1 MKSGTTVALAL
12 VMCAVTAAAAPRAQQ
27 TSSVV
32 DASAIKPVLVLPFTV
47 DAAPG
52 TSGLAGAPYWMGEAA
67 AIALGDGL
75 AAQGVTTMSRADR
88 VSAFEQL
95 QLPSSG
101 ALTRATL
108 IRAGEMIGAS
118 AIVVGEVHLT
128 DKMVVR
134 ARVIDLASG
143 RQFSEVRA
151 EGASDAFFDILNR
164 VGRGLTVDLPHS
176 AVPPPP
182 PDGLDIAA
190 FEDYVKGLVATSPEI
205 QVRFLDAALAH
216 APTDARSLLAM
227 WHVRTAQGDHAKA
240 LEAATKV
247 PATSQLARESRFLA
261 AQSLVALKRYDEAF
275 RSLDTLYK
283 ETPAAAVSNAL
294 GVVQLR
300 RGPQTPGGSA
310 AFFFNRA
317 VDEGRSDPDLAF
329 NLGYAYATVGD
340 VSSAIYW
347 LREVVRREPA
357 DGAAHR
363 VLSAMLIA
371 QAKTVEA
378 QREFD
383 LAKVLGAAE
392 AATAPDRNV
401 PKNLERLLPDLTP
414 PYDWRHLMV
423 GAAEQEQTATFYLD
437 RGKRLADEMR
447 DREAIDE
454 LRRAI
459 YVSPYLDRPHIL
471 LGRIYQRTGRLTDA
485 AEEYALALW
494 CQETAEAHA
503 AMAGVHLALGKR
515 DLARASANRA
525 LAIDPANAEAKEV
538 LRQLGLPA
546 VLAVHAVLKS
556 A

>member
-1 MKSGTTVALAL
+1 MKLGKIVALG
-12 VMCAVTAAAAPRAQQ
+12 VMAAVLPAAAEAQ
-27 TSSVV
+27 TP
-32 DASAIKPVLVLPFTV
+32 KTVLIMPFTV

-75 AAQGVTTMSRADR
+75 AAEGVPTLSRVDR
-88 VSAFEQL
+88 VSAFEEL
-95 QLPSSG
+95 QLPSHG

-108 IRAGEMIGAS
+108 IRAGEMMGAS
-118 AIVVGEVHLT
+118 SIVVGEVQLT
-128 DKMVVR
+128 DRMVVR
-134 ARVIDLASG
+134 ARVIDLTNG
-143 RQFSEVRA
+143 RQFPEVRA
-151 EGASDAFFDILNR
+151 ASNAFFDILTR
-164 VGRGLTVDLPHS
+164 VGRGLTVDLPRS

-182 PDGLDIAA
+182 PDRLDIAA

-205 QVRFLDAALAH
+205 QVRFLEAALAH
-216 APTDARSLLAM
+216 SPTDARSLLAM
-227 WHVRTAQGDHAKA
+227 WEARTAQGDHARA
-240 LEAATKV
+240 LAAATRV

-275 RSLDTLYK
+275 KALDTLYK
-283 ETPAAAVSNAL
+283 EAPAAALSNAL

-300 RGPQTPGGSA
+300 RGPQAPGGSA

-317 VDEGRSDPDLAF
+317 VDEGRTDPDIAF
-329 NLGYAYATVGD
+329 NLGYAYANAGD

-347 LREVVRREPA
+347 LREAVRREPA

-363 VLSAMLIA
+363 VLSAMLVA
-371 QAKTVEA
+371 QAKPVEA

-383 LAKVLGAAE
+383 LAKVLGAADSV
-392 AATAPDRNV
+392 AAPDKTV
-401 PKNLERLLPDLTP
+401 PKDLERMLPQLAP
-414 PYDWRHLMV
+414 PFDWRRLAV
-423 GAAEQEQTATFYLD
+423 VLSEQEQTATFYIE

-494 CQETAEAHA
+494 CEETAEAHA
-503 AMAGVHLALGKR
+503 AMASVQLTIGKK

-525 LAIDPANAEAKEV
+525 LALDPNNAEAKEV
-538 LRQLGLPA
+538 LRLLGLAA
-546 VLAVHAVLKS
+546 VLPGSAVLKS

>member
-1 MKSGTTVALAL
+1 MKLFVLAALI
-12 VMCAVTAAAAPRAQQ
+12 AASPQAAPQA
-27 TSSVV
+27 
-32 DASAIKPVLVLPFTV
+32 PVLVLPFV
-47 DAAPG
+47 IDAAPG

-88 VSAFEQL
+88 VNAFEQL
-95 QLPSSG
+95 QLPPSG
-101 ALTRATL
+101 SLTRATL

-118 AIVVGEVHLT
+118 AIVVGEIQLT
-128 DKMVVR
+128 DRMVIR

-143 RQFSEVRA
+143 RQFREVRA
-151 EGASDAFFDILNR
+151 EGASDTFFEILTR
-164 VGRGLTVDLPHS
+164 IGRGLTVDLPHS

-182 PDGLDIAA
+182 PDKLDIAA
-190 FEDYVKGLVATSPEI
+190 FEDYVKGLVATAPDV
-205 QVRFLDAALAH
+205 QVRFLEAALAH
-216 APTDARSLLAM
+216 APGDARSLLAM
-227 WHVRTAQGDHAKA
+227 WQVRTAKGEHARA
-240 LEAATKV
+240 LDAAGRV
-247 PATSQLARESRFLA
+247 PASSQLARESRFLT
-261 AQSLVALKRYDEAF
+261 AQSLLALKRYDEAF
-275 RSLDTLYK
+275 RVLDTLYK
-283 ETPAAAVSNAL
+283 EAPAAAISNAL

-300 RGPQTPGGSA
+300 RGPQAAGGSA
-310 AFFFNRA
+310 PFFFNRA
-317 VDEGRSDPDLAF
+317 VDEGHSDPDMAF
-329 NLGYAYATVGD
+329 NLGYAYATLGD

-347 LREVVRREPA
+347 LREAVRREPA

-363 VLSAMLIA
+363 VLSAMLVA
-371 QAKTVEA
+371 QSKAIEA

-383 LAKVLGAAE
+383 LAKVLGAAD
-392 AATAPDRNV
+392 AVTAPERTV
-401 PKNLERLLPDLTP
+401 PKDLERILPQLAA
-414 PYDWRHLMV
+414 PYDWRHLLV
-423 GAAEQEQTATFYLD
+423 VNAETEQTATFYLD

-471 LGRIYQRTGRLTDA
+471 LGRLYQRSGRLSDA

-503 AMAGVHLALGKR
+503 AMAGVQLAIGKR

-546 VLAVHAVLKS
+546 VLAVPAVLKS

>member
-1 MKSGTTVALAL
+1 MMFLVLSALI
-12 VMCAVTAAAAPRAQQ
+12 AAAPQ
-27 TSSVV
+27 T
-32 DASAIKPVLVLPFTV
+32 APPAPVLVMPFTV

-75 AAQGVTTMSRADR
+75 AAQGVLTMSRADR
-88 VSAFEQL
+88 VNAFEQL
-95 QLPSSG
+95 QLPPTGS
-101 ALTRATL
+101 LTRATL

-118 AIVVGEVHLT
+118 AIVVGEVQLT
-128 DKMVVR
+128 GRMVMR

-143 RQFSEVRA
+143 RQFPEVRA
-151 EGASDAFFDILNR
+151 EGPSDTFFEILTR
-164 VGRGLTVDLPHS
+164 IGRGLTVDLPHS

-182 PDGLDIAA
+182 LDKLDIAA
-190 FEDYVKGLVATSPEI
+190 FEDYVKGLVATSPDA

-216 APTDARSLLAM
+216 SPTDARSLLAM
-227 WHVRTAQGDHAKA
+227 WHVRTAKGEHARA
-240 LEAATKV
+240 LDAVAHV
-247 PATSQLARESRFLA
+247 PATSQLARESRFLS
-261 AQSLVALKRYDEAF
+261 AQSLLALKRYDEAF
-275 RSLDTLYK
+275 RTLDTLYK
-283 ETPAAAVSNAL
+283 EAPAAAISNAL

-300 RGPQTPGGSA
+300 RGPQAPGGSA
-310 AFFFNRA
+310 PFFFNRA
-317 VDEGRSDPDLAF
+317 VDEGRTDPDIAF
-329 NLGYAYATVGD
+329 NLGYAYATLGD
-340 VSSAIYW
+340 PSSAIYW
-347 LREVVRREPA
+347 LREAVRREPA

-363 VLSAMLIA
+363 VLSAMLVA
-371 QAKTVEA
+371 QSKSVEA

-392 AATAPDRNV
+392 PTSAPEKTV
-401 PKNLERLLPDLTP
+401 PKNLERVLPELAP
-414 PYDWRHLMV
+414 PSDWRHPLV
-423 GAAEQEQTATFYLD
+423 VNAEQEQTATFYLD

-459 YVSPYLDRPHIL
+459 YISPYLDRSHIL
-471 LGRIYQRTGRLTDA
+471 LGRLYQRSGRLSDA
-485 AEEYALALW
+485 AEAYALALW

-503 AMAGVHLALGKR
+503 AMAGVQLAIGKR
-515 DLARASANRA
+515 ELARASANRA

-546 VLAVHAVLKS
+546 VLAVPPVLKS

>member
-1 MKSGTTVALAL
+1 MKSGRVFVLAML
-12 VMCAVTAAAAPRAQQ
+12 LGAASVTASPQTAAPAAQAPA
-27 TSSVV
+27 V
-32 DASAIKPVLVLPFTV
+32 KPVLVLPFTV
-47 DAAPG
+47 VAAPG
-52 TSGLAGAPYWMGEAA
+52 TSGLAGAPFWMGEAA

-95 QLPSSG
+95 QLPPTG
-101 ALTRATL
+101 ALTRATQ

-118 AIVVGEVHLT
+118 AIVVGEVQLT
-128 DKMVVR
+128 DRMIVR
-134 ARVIDLASG
+134 ARVIDLSSG
-143 RQFSEVRA
+143 RQFPEVNA
-151 EGASDAFFDILNR
+151 EGQGSTFFEILNR

-182 PDGLDIAA
+182 PDKLDIAA
-190 FEDYVKGLVATSPEI
+190 FEDYVKGLVATSPDI

-216 APTDARSLLAM
+216 SPTDARSLLAM
-227 WHVRTAQGDHAKA
+227 WQVRTAQGQHAKA
-240 LEAATKV
+240 LDAVTRV
-247 PATSQLARESRFLA
+247 PLTSQLARESRFLA
-261 AQSLVALKRYDEAF
+261 AQSLVALKRYEEAF
-275 RSLDTLYK
+275 KALDTLYK
-283 ETPAAAVSNAL
+283 EAPAAAISNAL
-294 GVVQLR
+294 GVLQLR
-300 RGPQTPGGSA
+300 RGPQAPGGSA
-310 AFFFNRA
+310 AFYFNRA
-317 VDEGRSDPDLAF
+317 VDEGRADPDIAF
-329 NLGYAYATVGD
+329 NLGYAYAAVGD

-347 LREVVRREPA
+347 LREAVRREPA
-357 DGAAHR
+357 DGEAHR
-363 VLSAMLIA
+363 VLSAMLVA
-371 QAKTVEA
+371 QAKPVEA

-383 LAKVLGAAE
+383 LAKVLGAVE
-392 AATAPDRNV
+392 TATAPDKNV
-401 PKNLERLLPDLTP
+401 PKDLERLIPELTP
-414 PYDWRHLMV
+414 PYDWRHLLM

-471 LGRIYQRTGRLTDA
+471 LGRIYQRSGRLSDA
-485 AEEYALALW
+485 AEEYSLALW

-525 LAIDPANAEAKEV
+525 LAMDPANAEAREV

-546 VLAVHAVLKS
+546 VLAQGAVLKS